1 MEKNE
6 NIKKKINFD
15 YIKGMTFG
23 ELFKEYLESREFEKD
38 ILKLKQKENP
48 EYIKNYII
56 KAYTFIEYFSE

>member
-38 ILKLKQKENP
+38 ILKLKQKETP

-56 KAYTFIEYFSE
+56 KAYNFIE